1 MTDSSAGRAELN
13 VGLRPA
19 RPGIE
24 RTMSQNVVCTKRADE
39 NLPRTSRV
47 WIGRRRFWRYCLG
60 RARVRRWQQIRALGN
75 IPHRE
80 VLVYPAA
87 GSSSWGPSDSA
98 VSKTARFAEALS
110 SHRLLNAH
118 YTELL
123 TTGRVA
129 TPLPRTKYAFGFED
143 HTSPNGVRYFGHNG
157 GAPGM
162 NGRLSIFPESGYLVV
177 VLANRSARSGQY
189 CAIHK

>member
-1 MTDSSAGRAELN
+1 MADSSAGRAELN

-60 RARVRRWQQIRALGN
+60 RARVRRPLAADPRAWEYS
-75 IPHRE
+75 PSR
-80 VLVYPAA
+80 
-87 GSSSWGPSDSA
+87 GSRLPCCRVEFLGPSDSV

-129 TPLPRTKYAFGFED
+129 TPLPRTKYALGFED

-157 GAPGM
+157 GAP
-162 NGRLSIFPESGYLVV
+162 
-177 VLANRSARSGQY
+177 
-189 CAIHK
+189 

>member
-1 MTDSSAGRAELN
+1 MR
-13 VGLRPA
+13 
-19 RPGIE
+19 I
-24 RTMSQNVVCTKRADE
+24 
-39 NLPRTSRV
+39 
-47 WIGRRRFWRYCLG
+47 YLG
-60 RARVRRWQQIRALGN
+60 RHAYGLAAVGFGVIALVGHEFGGPWQQIRALGN

-87 GSSSWGPSDSA
+87 GSSSWGPSDSV

-129 TPLPRTKYAFGFED
+129 TPLPRTKYALGFED

-177 VLANRSARSGQY
+177 VLANRSASSGQY